1 MKKLLLSIL
10 TVAGLSAYVQAQTL
24 LGPGDVMFV
33 GIQSGQTGQN
43 TVKDRFAFLLLKD
56 LEAGTMIHFTDNAVL
71 NPSPVKFCKN
81 EGVSRWT
88 ASNSTLAG
96 TVVTISEDS
105 IASSGTVQGGLAF
118 SQTGDQVIAYQVNG
132 TDTVSIGGISTTD
145 WLTTCSSGCGNT
157 LGNNSA
163 TCLPAGLTAGENVV
177 NFSPEKNNA
186 FLNVALLNGSP
197 EEIRALIA
205 NPANWTRSDSLQ
217 TWPNWSATVVGTEKI
232 QVLGSTKIYPNPTQS
247 FLRFEG
253 LKSGEIRIF
262 DLNGK
267 VVFKTLVGQATEKI
281 QLPKLSSG
289 LYRIQVP
296 GERKS
301 LPLEIR

>member
-1 MKKLLLSIL
+1 MKKFLLSIL
-10 TVAGLSAYVQAQTL
+10 TVAGLSASVQAQTL
-24 LGPGDVMFV
+24 LSTGDVMFV
-33 GIQSGQTGQN
+33 GIQSGQSGQAA
-43 TVKDRFAFLLLKD
+43 KDRFAFIILKD
-56 LEAGTMIHFTDNAVL
+56 LAEGTLIHFTDNAVL
-71 NPSPVKFCKN
+71 NQSPVKFCKN

-88 ASNSTLAG
+88 AGANTLAG

-132 TDTVSIGGISTTD
+132 SDTLSIGGISTTD
-145 WLTTCSSGCGNT
+145 WLATCSSGCGNT
-157 LGNNSA
+157 FGNNSA
-163 TCLPAGLTAGENVV
+163 TCLPNGLISGENVV
-177 NFSPEKNNA
+177 NFSTEKNNA

-197 EEIRALIA
+197 EEIRAIVT

-217 TWPNWSATVVGTEKI
+217 TWPNWTATVVGNEKI
-232 QVLGSTKIYPNPTQS
+232 QVLGSTKLYPNPAQS

-267 VVFKTLVGQATEKI
+267 AVFNRQVDASIDQI

-296 GERKS
+296 GENKS
-301 LPLEIR
+301 LPLSIQ